1 MHTSVCL
8 TLYFSI
14 CKVSVA
20 VSFSDGG
27 GRNYKITEGKNCLW
41 GSSPGNV
48 NSVWSTVLLVE
59 HERERLDWR
68 ITTGFTTEP
77 QKIKKKLIKD
87 VRVVCN
93 YYMEVQTRARIAH
106 FIPFI
111 TTDAEGE
118 TKVIYQKLRAK
129 KIFFG
134 GKHQWRTSRGSTVGA
149 SWRKW
154 LEIWSVQKVTL
165 CVVCATL
172 DPRLSDPG
180 DGVQAQLWGASSRT
194 HGLRKVSLLTQGKTL
209 IQVLKLCLHRWGR
222 LSTVL

>member
-1 MHTSVCL
+1 MFQFLGDPHLTISHVNYKLDQVHFWRYNLRFYHLKYAEDTLILGSLSTVHTSFCL

-14 CKVSVA
+14 FIVSVA

-68 ITTGFTTEP
+68 ITTGFT
-77 QKIKKKLIKD
+77 
-87 VRVVCN
+87 
-93 YYMEVQTRARIAH
+93 
-106 FIPFI
+106 
-111 TTDAEGE
+111 
-118 TKVIYQKLRAK
+118 
-129 KIFFG
+129 
-134 GKHQWRTSRGSTVGA
+134 RGSTVGA

-194 HGLRKVSLLTQGKTL
+194 HGLRKVSQRTLGKTL
-209 IQVLKLCLHRWGR
+209 IQVLKLCLHLWGR